1 MNELDR
7 SAIKRDAR
15 AFIGQDNRWW
25 FMFVAYLPIL
35 AIGIVSSIG
44 LSIYEFFSLN
54 YFAAQI
60 SDAGSTLID
69 FILIPFTVA
78 FYGFFLNHL
87 RGFSPDWKSVY
98 KEGFDRYWDYLLVGF
113 VTGLIIG
120 VWTLLFIIPGI
131 IAALSYSQVYYV
143 LHDNPQVGCKRARE
157 ISSALTDGCKWDL
170 FVLELSFIGW
180 WLLVGLTA
188 GIAFIY
194 VWPYYQTTKAMY
206 YENLK
211 QITLAAGTIQP
222 EDVGLIPFDPYAEQN
237 PTAEQNPCEQQNPYA
252 QQNPYGQQ
260 NPYRQQ
266 YPYGQQSPNTPQYPY
281 GNASQ
286 PPYTQPPADG
296 QPQAPFTPPQPED
309 TFRPGEGSEPQN
321 PDNDE
326 NTFNP
331 EA

>member
-1 MNELDR
+1 
-7 SAIKRDAR
+7 
-15 AFIGQDNRWW
+15 
-25 FMFVAYLPIL
+25 MFVAYLPIL
-35 AIGIVSSIG
+35 AIGIVTSVG

-60 SDAGSTLID
+60 SDAVSTLID

-98 KEGFDRYWDYLLVGF
+98 KEGFDRYWDYLVVGLV
-113 VTGLIIG
+113 TSLIIG
-120 VWTLLFIIPGI
+120 VWFLLLIVPGI

-157 ISSALTDGCKWDL
+157 ISYALTDGCKWDL

-180 WLLVGLTA
+180 WLLVALTA

-194 VWPYYQTTKAMY
+194 VWPYYRTTKAMY

-222 EDVGLIPFDPYAEQN
+222 EDVGLMPFDPYAEQN
-237 PTAEQNPCEQQNPYA
+237 SYEQQNPYA

-260 NPYRQQ
+260 
-266 YPYGQQSPNTPQYPY
+266 SPDTPQYPY
-281 GNASQ
+281 GNTPQ

-296 QPQAPFTPPQPED
+296 QLQAPFTPPQPED

>member
-7 SAIKRDAR
+7 GAIKRDAR

-35 AIGIVSSIG
+35 AIGIVSSVG

-98 KEGFDRYWDYLLVGF
+98 KEGFDRYWDYLVVGLV
-113 VTGLIIG
+113 TSLIIG
-120 VWTLLFIIPGI
+120 VWFLLLIVPGI

-180 WLLVGLTA
+180 WLLVALTA

-222 EDVGLIPFDPYAEQN
+222 EDVGLMPFYPYAEQN
-237 PTAEQNPCEQQNPYA
+237 PYAGQNPYE

-260 NPYRQQ
+260 
-266 YPYGQQSPNTPQYPY
+266 YPYGEQSPDTPQYPY
-281 GNASQ
+281 GYAPQ

>member
-98 KEGFDRYWDYLLVGF
+98 KEGFDRYWDYLVVGLV
-113 VTGLIIG
+113 TSLIIG
-120 VWTLLFIIPGI
+120 VWFLLLIVPGI

-157 ISSALTDGCKWDL
+157 ISCALTDGCKWDL

-252 QQNPYGQQ
+252 QQNP
-260 NPYRQQ
+260 
-266 YPYGQQSPNTPQYPY
+266 
-281 GNASQ
+281 
-286 PPYTQPPADG
+286 
-296 QPQAPFTPPQPED
+296 
-309 TFRPGEGSEPQN
+309 
-321 PDNDE
+321 
-326 NTFNP
+326 
-331 EA
+331 

>member
-35 AIGIVSSIG
+35 AIGIVTSVG

-54 YFAAQI
+54 RFAMQF
-60 SDAGSTLID
+60 SDAGSSLINVL
-69 FILIPFTVA
+69 LIPFTVA
-78 FYGFFLNHL
+78 FCGFFLSHL

-98 KEGFDRYWDYLLVGF
+98 KEGFDRYGDYLLVGF

-143 LHDNPQVGCKRARE
+143 LHDNPQVSCKRARE

-180 WLLVGLTA
+180 WLLVALTA

-194 VWPYYQTTKAMY
+194 VWSYYQTTKAMY

-222 EDVGLIPFDPYAEQN
+222 EDVGLMPFDPYAEQN
-237 PTAEQNPCEQQNPYA
+237 PTDEQNSYEQQNPYA

-260 NPYRQQ
+260 
-266 YPYGQQSPNTPQYPY
+266 SPDTPQYPY
-281 GNASQ
+281 GNTPQ

>member
-25 FMFVAYLPIL
+25 FMFVAYLP
-35 AIGIVSSIG
+35 
-44 LSIYEFFSLN
+44 

-98 KEGFDRYWDYLLVGF
+98 KEGFDRYWDYLVVGLV
-113 VTGLIIG
+113 TSLIIG
-120 VWTLLFIIPGI
+120 VWFLLLIVPGI

-143 LHDNPQVGCKRARE
+143 LHDNPQVSCKRARE
-157 ISSALTDGCKWDL
+157 ISYALTDGCKWDL

-180 WLLVGLTA
+180 WLLVALTA

-194 VWPYYQTTKAMY
+194 VWPYYRTTKAMY

-222 EDVGLIPFDPYAEQN
+222 EDVGLMPFDPYAEQN
-237 PTAEQNPCEQQNPYA
+237 PTAEQNSYEQQNPYA

-260 NPYRQQ
+260 
-266 YPYGQQSPNTPQYPY
+266 SPDTPQYPY
-281 GNASQ
+281 GNTPQ

-296 QPQAPFTPPQPED
+296 QLQAPFTPPQPED

>member
-35 AIGIVSSIG
+35 AIGIVTSVG

-98 KEGFDRYWDYLLVGF
+98 KEGFDRYWDYLVVGLV
-113 VTGLIIG
+113 TSLIIG
-120 VWTLLFIIPGI
+120 VWFLLLIVPGI

-211 QITLAAGTIQP
+211 QIALANGTIQP
-222 EDVGLIPFDPYAEQN
+222 EDVGLMPFDPY
-237 PTAEQNPCEQQNPYA
+237 AEQNPCEQQNPYA
-252 QQNPYGQQ
+252 QQNPYEQQ
-260 NPYRQQ
+260 NPYGQQ

-281 GNASQ
+281 GYAPQS
-286 PPYTQPPADG
+286 PYTQPPADG

>member
-7 SAIKRDAR
+7 GAIKRDAR

-35 AIGIVSSIG
+35 AIGIVTSVG

-54 YFAAQI
+54 RFAMQF
-60 SDAGSTLID
+60 SDAGSSLINVL
-69 FILIPFTVA
+69 LIPFTVA
-78 FYGFFLNHL
+78 FCGFFLSHL

-98 KEGFDRYWDYLLVGF
+98 KEGFDRYWDYLVVGLV
-113 VTGLIIG
+113 TSLIIG
-120 VWTLLFIIPGI
+120 VWFLLLIVPGI

-180 WLLVGLTA
+180 WLLVALTA

-222 EDVGLIPFDPYAEQN
+222 EDVGLMPFDPYAEQN
-237 PTAEQNPCEQQNPYA
+237 PTDEQNSYEQQSPYA

-260 NPYRQQ
+260 
-266 YPYGQQSPNTPQYPY
+266 SPDTPQYPY
-281 GNASQ
+281 GNTPQ

>member
-35 AIGIVSSIG
+35 AIGIVTSVG

-54 YFAAQI
+54 RFAMQF

-78 FYGFFLNHL
+78 FCGFFLNHL

-98 KEGFDRYWDYLLVGF
+98 KEGFDRYWDYLVVGLV
-113 VTGLIIG
+113 TSLIIG
-120 VWTLLFIIPGI
+120 VWFLLLIVPGI

-180 WLLVGLTA
+180 WLLVALTA

-211 QITLAAGTIQP
+211 QIALANGTIQP
-222 EDVGLIPFDPYAEQN
+222 EDVGLMPFDPYAEQN
-237 PTAEQNPCEQQNPYA
+237 PYAGQNPYE

-260 NPYRQQ
+260 YPYGEQSPYTQQ
-266 YPYGQQSPNTPQYPY
+266 NFYGQQSPDTPQYPY
-281 GNASQ
+281 GYAPQ
-286 PPYTQPPADG
+286 PPYTQLPADG

>member
-54 YFAAQI
+54 QFAMQI
-60 SDAGSTLID
+60 SDGGSSLLNIL
-69 FILIPFTVA
+69 LIPFEVA

-120 VWTLLFIIPGI
+120 VWFLFLIVPGI

-180 WLLVGLTA
+180 WLLVALTA

-222 EDVGLIPFDPYAEQN
+222 EDVGLMPFDPYAEQN
-237 PTAEQNPCEQQNPYA
+237 PTDEQNSYEQQSPYT
-252 QQNPYGQQ
+252 QQNF
-260 NPYRQQ
+260 
-266 YPYGQQSPNTPQYPY
+266 YGQQSPDTPQYPY
-281 GNASQ
+281 GNTPQ

>member
-35 AIGIVSSIG
+35 AIGIVTSVG

-54 YFAAQI
+54 RFAMQF
-60 SDAGSTLID
+60 SDAGSSLINVL
-69 FILIPFTVA
+69 LIPFTVA
-78 FYGFFLNHL
+78 FCGFFLSHL

-98 KEGFDRYWDYLLVGF
+98 KEGFDRYGDYLLVGF

-180 WLLVGLTA
+180 WLLVALTA

-222 EDVGLIPFDPYAEQN
+222 EDVGLMPFDPYAEQN
-237 PTAEQNPCEQQNPYA
+237 PYAGQNPYEQQNPY
-252 QQNPYGQQ
+252 G
-260 NPYRQQ
+260 QQ
-266 YPYGQQSPNTPQYPY
+266 YPYGQQSPDTPQYPY
-281 GNASQ
+281 GYAPQ

>member
-35 AIGIVSSIG
+35 AIGIVTSVG

-54 YFAAQI
+54 RFAMQF
-60 SDAGSTLID
+60 SDAGSSLINVL
-69 FILIPFTVA
+69 LIPFTVA
-78 FYGFFLNHL
+78 FCGFFLSHL

-98 KEGFDRYWDYLLVGF
+98 KEGFDRYGDYLLVGF

-143 LHDNPQVGCKRARE
+143 LHDNPQVSCKRARE
-157 ISSALTDGCKWDL
+157 ISYALTDGCKWDL

-194 VWPYYQTTKAMY
+194 VWPYYRTTKAMY

-222 EDVGLIPFDPYAEQN
+222 EDVGLMPFDPYAEQN
-237 PTAEQNPCEQQNPYA
+237 PYAGQNPYE

-260 NPYRQQ
+260 YPYGEQSPYTQQ
-266 YPYGQQSPNTPQYPY
+266 NFYGQQSPDTPQYPY
-281 GNASQ
+281 GNTPQ

-296 QPQAPFTPPQPED
+296 QPQAPFMPPQPED

>member
-1 MNELDR
+1 MYELDR

-54 YFAAQI
+54 RFAMQI
-60 SDAGSTLID
+60 SDGGSSLLNIL
-69 FILIPFTVA
+69 LIPFEVA
-78 FYGFFLNHL
+78 FCGFFLNHL
-87 RGFSPDWKSVY
+87 RGFSPNWKSVY
-98 KEGFDRYWDYLLVGF
+98 QEGFDRYGDYLLVGF

-120 VWTLLFIIPGI
+120 IWSLFLIVPGI

-143 LHDNPQVGCKRARE
+143 LHDNPQVSCKRARE

-180 WLLVGLTA
+180 WLLVALTA

-211 QITLAAGTIQP
+211 AYAISTGRIAP
-222 EDVGLIPFDPYAEQN
+222 EVFSPMPQGGAWAQG
-237 PTAEQNPCEQQNPYA
+237 QNPYV
-252 QQNPYGQQ
+252 
-260 NPYRQQ
+260 
-266 YPYGQQSPNTPQYPY
+266 SPQ
-281 GNASQ
+281 Q
-286 PPYTQPPADG
+286 PPYTAPQQANPYTQQPAA
-296 QPQAPFTPPQPED
+296 PQGEPGNTFTPPAPED
-309 TFRPGEGSEPQN
+309 TFRPWDVPPGTGQTPPQPARSAQPTQQTSAPPVDTQTGETINREEKEQ
-321 PDNDE
+321 DE
-326 NTFNP
+326 
-331 EA
+331 

>member
-7 SAIKRDAR
+7 GAIKRDAR

-35 AIGIVSSIG
+35 AIGIVSSVG

-54 YFAAQI
+54 RFAMQF

-78 FYGFFLNHL
+78 FCGFFLSHL

-98 KEGFDRYWDYLLVGF
+98 KEGFDRYGEYLLVGF

-157 ISSALTDGCKWDL
+157 ISYALTDGCKWDL

-222 EDVGLIPFDPYAEQN
+222 EDVGLMPFDPYAEQN
-237 PTAEQNPCEQQNPYA
+237 PYAGQNPYE

-260 NPYRQQ
+260 YPYGEQSPYTQQ
-266 YPYGQQSPNTPQYPY
+266 NFYGQQSPDTPQSPY

-286 PPYTQPPADG
+286 PPYAQPPADG

>member
-1 MNELDR
+1 
-7 SAIKRDAR
+7 
-15 AFIGQDNRWW
+15 
-25 FMFVAYLPIL
+25 MFVAYLPIL
-35 AIGIVSSIG
+35 AIGIVTSVG

-98 KEGFDRYWDYLLVGF
+98 KEGFDRYWDYLVVGLV
-113 VTGLIIG
+113 TSLIIG
-120 VWTLLFIIPGI
+120 VWFLLLIVPGI

-143 LHDNPQVGCKRARE
+143 LHDNPQVSCKRARE
-157 ISSALTDGCKWDL
+157 ISYALTDGCKWDL

-180 WLLVGLTA
+180 WLLVALTA

-222 EDVGLIPFDPYAEQN
+222 EDVGLMPFDPYAEQN
-237 PTAEQNPCEQQNPYA
+237 SYEQQNPYA

-260 NPYRQQ
+260 
-266 YPYGQQSPNTPQYPY
+266 SPDTPQYPY
-281 GNASQ
+281 GNTPQ

-296 QPQAPFTPPQPED
+296 QLQAPFTPPQPED

>member
-35 AIGIVSSIG
+35 AIGIVTSVG
-44 LSIYEFFSLN
+44 LSIYELFSLN
-54 YFAAQI
+54 RFAMQF
-60 SDAGSTLID
+60 SDAGSSLINVL
-69 FILIPFTVA
+69 LIPFTVA
-78 FYGFFLNHL
+78 FCGFFLSHL

-98 KEGFDRYWDYLLVGF
+98 KEGFDRYGDYLLVGF

-120 VWTLLFIIPGI
+120 IWSLFLIVPGI

-157 ISSALTDGCKWDL
+157 ISCALTDGCKWDL

-252 QQNPYGQQ
+252 QQNPYGQH
-260 NPYRQQ
+260 NPYGQQ
-266 YPYGQQSPNTPQYPY
+266 YSYGQQSPDTPQYPY
-281 GNASQ
+281 GYAPQS
-286 PPYTQPPADG
+286 PYTQPPVGG

>member
-15 AFIGQDNRWW
+15 VFIGQDNRWW

-35 AIGIVSSIG
+35 AIGIVTSVG

-54 YFAAQI
+54 RFAMQF
-60 SDAGSTLID
+60 SDAGSSLINVL
-69 FILIPFTVA
+69 LIPFTVA
-78 FYGFFLNHL
+78 FCGFFLSHL

-98 KEGFDRYWDYLLVGF
+98 KEGFDRYGDYLLVGF

-157 ISSALTDGCKWDL
+157 ISYALTDGCKWDL

-180 WLLVGLTA
+180 WLLVALTA

-222 EDVGLIPFDPYAEQN
+222 EDVGLMPFDPYAEQN
-237 PTAEQNPCEQQNPYA
+237 PYAGQNPYE

-260 NPYRQQ
+260 YPYGEQSPYTQQ
-266 YPYGQQSPNTPQYPY
+266 NFYGQQSPDTPQYPY
-281 GNASQ
+281 GYAPQ

-296 QPQAPFTPPQPED
+296 QPQVPFTPPQPED

>member
-7 SAIKRDAR
+7 GAIKRDAR
-15 AFIGQDNRWW
+15 AFIRQDNRWW
-25 FMFVAYLPIL
+25 SMFLAYLPVW
-35 AIGIVSSIG
+35 AIVVVFSFGSSAYEIFSDG
-44 LSIYEFFSLN
+44 RFSIQFSN
-54 YFAAQI
+54 
-60 SDAGSTLID
+60 AGSNVLDIV
-69 FILIPFTVA
+69 LIPFETAVCG
-78 FYGFFLNHL
+78 YFLNHL
-87 RGFSPDWKSVY
+87 RGFAPDWKSLY
-98 KEGFDRYWDYLLVGF
+98 KEGFDRYGNYLVVGF
-113 VTGLIIG
+113 VTGFIIG

-131 IAALSYSQVYYV
+131 IAGLTYSQVSYV
-143 LHDNPQVGCKRARE
+143 VHDNPQVSCKRARE
-157 ISSALTDGCKWDL
+157 ISRALTDGCKGDL

-180 WLLVGLTA
+180 WLLVALTA

-211 QITLAAGTIQP
+211 QITLAAGTIHP
-222 EDVGLIPFDPYAEQN
+222 EDVGLMPYDPNAQE
-237 PTAEQNPCEQQNPYA
+237 NPYA
-252 QQNPYGQQ
+252 QQNPYTQQ
-260 NPYRQQ
+260 N
-266 YPYGQQSPNTPQYPY
+266 PYGQQSPYTQQNPYGQQSPYTQQYPY

-286 PPYTQPPADG
+286 PPYAQPPADG

-309 TFRPGEGSEPQN
+309 TFRPGEGSAPQN

>member
-1 MNELDR
+1 M
-7 SAIKRDAR
+7 
-15 AFIGQDNRWW
+15 
-25 FMFVAYLPIL
+25 
-35 AIGIVSSIG
+35 
-44 LSIYEFFSLN
+44 
-54 YFAAQI
+54 
-60 SDAGSTLID
+60 
-69 FILIPFTVA
+69 A

-98 KEGFDRYWDYLLVGF
+98 KEGFDRYWDYLVVGLV
-113 VTGLIIG
+113 TSLIIG
-120 VWTLLFIIPGI
+120 VWFLLLIVPGI

-143 LHDNPQVGCKRARE
+143 LHDNPQVSCKRARE
-157 ISSALTDGCKWDL
+157 ISYALTDGCKWDL

-180 WLLVGLTA
+180 WLLVALTA

-194 VWPYYQTTKAMY
+194 VWPYYRTTKAMY

-222 EDVGLIPFDPYAEQN
+222 EDVGLMPFDPYAEQN
-237 PTAEQNPCEQQNPYA
+237 PTAEQNSYEQQNPYA

-260 NPYRQQ
+260 
-266 YPYGQQSPNTPQYPY
+266 SPDTPQYPY
-281 GNASQ
+281 GNTPQ

-296 QPQAPFTPPQPED
+296 QLQAPFTPPQPED

>member
-1 MNELDR
+1 MFCMTTREW
-7 SAIKRDAR
+7 AAR
-15 AFIGQDNRWW
+15 AR
-25 FMFVAYLPIL
+25 
-35 AIGIVSSIG
+35 AIS
-44 LSIYEFFSLN
+44 
-54 YFAAQI
+54 
-60 SDAGSTLID
+60 
-69 FILIPFTVA
+69 
-78 FYGFFLNHL
+78 H
-87 RGFSPDWKSVY
+87 
-98 KEGFDRYWDYLLVGF
+98 
-113 VTGLIIG
+113 
-120 VWTLLFIIPGI
+120 
-131 IAALSYSQVYYV
+131 
-143 LHDNPQVGCKRARE
+143 
-157 ISSALTDGCKWDL
+157 ALTDGYKGKL

-194 VWPYYQTTKAMY
+194 VWPYYRTTKAMY

-222 EDVGLIPFDPYAEQN
+222 EDVGLMPFDPYAEQN
-237 PTAEQNPCEQQNPYA
+237 PYAGQNPYE

-260 NPYRQQ
+260 YPYGEQSPYTQQ
-266 YPYGQQSPNTPQYPY
+266 NFYGQQSPDTPQYPY
-281 GNASQ
+281 GNTPQ

-296 QPQAPFTPPQPED
+296 QPQAPFMPPQPED